1 MRFIGRKQELKQLT
15 EAWKKEDALI
25 LITGRPRFGK
35 TSLIKEFVKDKNH
48 LYFEVGPQSDRLNRV
63 AFERVFKSHFGIQA
77 PSSEMSAMEWL
88 ELFRLYSEK
97 TEDGGKIL
105 VIDNFDQLYFE
116 NKSFLKIFKKA
127 WQKYFKTNGVTVIAA
142 AREASWNRILQAE
155 HSAKKIWT
163 DQIHLSAMS
172 FTEMMSEYPHH
183 DFNQLMIVYAI
194 TGGVPGYWHF
204 FNHCVNIKQIKKS
217 ILQNILNPYG
227 KLFAEVANL
236 LETEVWRPNAYHA
249 ILSSITM
256 GQKTL
261 EQIKD
266 TTGYKKA
273 DVKKMLTH
281 LEELGYIEAAS
292 FLQAKKRL
300 QKANKQ
306 YQIAQPFIDFWY
318 TFVFPEYGLL
328 KDDPQYYKR
337 HTLSGMIPYIQKWF
351 NKILIEMLQKASMKK
366 KIGLEIDEVGAY
378 TENDQWIPILALDHT
393 NHKMFIADCVY
404 DTNAYAKSDF
414 EKFKEKSSTLEF
426 LNKKCSTYE
435 CVYGVF
441 SVYPFEKDL
450 LDYALETPNLFLFN
464 GLTLYSLK

>member
-35 TSLIKEFVKDKNH
+35 TRLIKEFVKDKNH
-48 LYFEVGPQSDRLNRV
+48 LYFEAGAQSDRLNRV

-77 PSSEMSAMEWL
+77 PPSDAAAMEWL

-127 WQKYFKTNGVTVIAA
+127 WQKYFKVNGVTVMAV
-142 AREASWNRILQAE
+142 AREAAWNRVSQTE
-155 HSAKKIWT
+155 RSAKKIWT
-163 DQIHLSAMS
+163 DQIHLTQMS
-172 FTEMMSEYPHH
+172 FAEMMSEYPHH

-227 KLFAEVANL
+227 KLFAEVSTL

-249 ILSSITM
+249 VLSSMTM
-256 GQKTL
+256 GKKSL
-261 EQIKD
+261 EQIRD
-266 TTGYKKA
+266 MTGYKKA
-273 DVKKMLTH
+273 DVRKILFN
-281 LEELGYIEAAS
+281 LEGLGYIEEVS
-292 FLQAKKRL
+292 YLQPKKTL
-300 QKANKQ
+300 KKKSKQ
-306 YQIAQPFIDFWY
+306 YQIALPFVDFWY
-318 TFVFPEYGLL
+318 TFVFPEFGLL
-328 KDDPQYYKR
+328 KDDFQYYKR
-337 HTLSGMIPYIQKWF
+337 QTLSGMIPYIKKWF
-351 NKILIEMLQKASMKK
+351 NKILIEIIKTASIKK
-366 KIGLEIDEVGAY
+366 KIGIEIDEVGGY
-378 TENDQWIPILALDHT
+378 TENDQWIPILAFDHS
-393 NHKMFIADCVY
+393 HRKMLIADCVY
-404 DTNAYAKSDF
+404 DTNAYGKLDF
-414 EKFKEKSSTLEF
+414 EKFKEKSTGLEA
-426 LNKKCSTYE
+426 LNKKYSTYE
-435 CVYGVF
+435 RVYGVF

-450 LDYALETPNLFLFN
+450 LDFALEASDLFLFN
-464 GLTLYSLK
+464 GLSLYSLK